1 VSRANAVSVNPSPPA
16 SSVSHDSILLTH
28 TGPASRA
35 YVLLHGITTTPMQ
48 FAEFGRLLHDRGANV
63 YIPRLP
69 RHGLADRLTT
79 ELEGLTAGE
88 LRAFAL
94 ATAAYGATLGERL
107 RIVGFS
113 VGGLLAAW
121 IGQRIAVDRITAVA
135 PFLGVSWIPRGLT
148 GRAARLA
155 LRLPNRFM
163 WWDPIRRERFAPAH
177 GYPRYATHAIA
188 EAAILGQELMAE
200 AEYSAPAARDLQI
213 VLNASESTVNNRE
226 ARHLAALWSAHKGM
240 IVQQRL
246 KGLPFSHDIIEPL
259 RSPRLSRQVS
269 TALLQLVER

>member
-1 VSRANAVSVNPSPPA
+1 VTPSGP

-28 TGPASRA
+28 GEPAPRA
-35 YVLLHGITTTPMQ
+35 YVLLHGITTTPLQ
-48 FAEFGRLLHDRGANV
+48 FKDFGRLLYERGANV

-79 ELEGLTAGE
+79 ELGGLTAAE
-88 LRAFAL
+88 MRAFAL
-94 ATAAYGATLGERL
+94 ATTAYGATLGERL

-121 IGQRIAVDRITAVA
+121 IGQRISVDRITAVA
-135 PFLGVSWIPRGLT
+135 PFLGVSWIPNRLT
-148 GRAARLA
+148 ARAARLA
-155 LRLPNRFM
+155 LSLPNRFM
-163 WWDPIRRERFAPAH
+163 WWHPIKRERFAPEH

-188 EAAILGQELMAE
+188 QAAILGQELMSE
-200 AEYSAPAARDLQI
+200 AERSAPAARDLQI

-226 ARHLAALWSAHKGM
+226 ARRLAALWSAHKGT

-259 RSPRLSRQVS
+259 RSPEMARRVS
-269 TALLQLVER
+269 AALLELVER

>member
-200 AEYSAPAARDLQI
+200 AE
-213 VLNASESTVNNRE
+213 STVNNRE